1 MAKNRQSITVAVVED
16 DERLRHSLEQIL
28 RRDSR
33 CEFVGAYSSAED
45 ALKQLPLTPASVVI
59 MDINLPGMSGVEC
72 VRRLSELLPG
82 VKTLMLTVFND
93 SFTIF
98 EALRAGAGG
107 YLHKPVRAAQ
117 LLSAVLDLE
126 DDGAPMTGS
135 IARLVVQSFKGQ
147 TQPEASAEELTPR
160 ESQVLD
166 HLAQGYLYKEIAAKM
181 DVTYA
186 TIRTHVEHIYAKLHV
201 QSRSQAVAAT
211 YRLKS
216 HTAGSPPKK

>member
-16 DERLRHSLEQIL
+16 NERLRQSLEQIL
-28 RRDSR
+28 RRDPR
-33 CEFVGAYSSAED
+33 CEFVGAYPSAEE
-45 ALKQLPLTPASVVI
+45 ALKQLPLAPASVVI

-72 VRRLSELLPG
+72 VRKLSQLLPG

-117 LLSAVLDLE
+117 LLSAVLDLD

-135 IARLVVQSFKGQ
+135 IARLVVQSFKSQ
-147 TQPEASAEELTPR
+147 TPPKASAEELTPR

-166 HLAQGYLYKEIAAKM
+166 HLAQGYSYKEIADKM
-181 DVTYA
+181 EVTYA

-211 YRLKS
+211 YRLNNPG
-216 HTAGSPPKK
+216 TVRAPKK